1 MIHDDFNAA
10 HPTHAD
16 RNRGWE
22 PILPFEKRKAAHTHM
37 TTRHI
42 FILAEQLFYDID
54 ATTGLLARS
63 LRNTQGAPDIATQ
76 EADTYRPMFFRWFD
90 KYIRKAERIMS
101 VYVLKPERRN
111 RNDALREWQERD
123 ITLSMPD
130 YWDDT
135 LIDALS
141 SALHDYIVCGA
152 LYEYL
157 SVSFSPADAR
167 AVAKQSELAD
177 IETDIQDLVN
187 RPKPGSIH
195 KHFSPF

>member
-1 MIHDDFNAA
+1 MTDYDFNGA

-16 RNRGWE
+16 RNRGWK
-22 PILPFEKRKAAHTHM
+22 PIPPRENHGEMRTNN
-37 TTRHI
+37 TVRHI

-54 ATTGLLARS
+54 ATTGLVERS

-76 EADTYRPMFFRWFD
+76 EADSYRPMFFRWFD
-90 KYIRKAERIMS
+90 KYIRKAEHIMS
-101 VYVLKPERRN
+101 AYVLHPERQRRN
-111 RNDALREWQERD
+111 NALREWQEQD
-123 ITLSMPD
+123 ITLFMPD

-135 LIDALS
+135 LFESLS
-141 SALHDYIVCGA
+141 ASLHDYIVCGA

-157 SVSFSPADAR
+157 AISFSPSDAR

-177 IETDIQDLVN
+177 IETDIQDLIN

-195 KHFSPF
+195 RPFSPF